1 MNQTSGVFG
10 AILMCIIFSVPLAL
24 VYNFFF
30 YKRSGFFS
38 NFILIIVTYLLGF
51 LATLLYYRIVIMNDV
66 EAQINKMSRNTVSY
80 IAKVVFFAFKLVAI
94 TIIAITVNPS
104 LITIFENT
112 LGYWFI
118 GLLGLTPF
126 TQKIFSSKIM
136 EPIKNSSDPMEFN
149 YNFLITR
156 MNIFNVSKF
165 INYAKECNNTNN
177 EWQEDEDALPF
188 DFTLNLTTE
197 EDMQQL
203 EDFVYTKYT
212 FGHYIW
218 VYLVSVISMV
228 ISITALTM

>member
-10 AILMCIIFSVPLAL
+10 AILMCIIFAVPLAL

-38 NFILIIVTYLLGF
+38 NFILIVATYLLGF

-66 EAQINKMSRNTVSY
+66 EAQINKMSRYTVSY
-80 IAKVVFFAFKLVAI
+80 IAKVAFFAFKIVAI

-104 LITIFENT
+104 LVTIFENT

-118 GLLGLTPF
+118 GLFGLTPF

-156 MNIFNVSKF
+156 MDIFNVSKF
-165 INYAKECNNTNN
+165 INYAKECNKPGYEDDN
-177 EWQEDEDALPF
+177 EMLPF
-188 DFTLNLTTE
+188 DFVLNLTTE
-197 EDMQQL
+197 EQMQQL

-212 FGHYIW
+212 FGHYMW
-218 VYLVSVISMV
+218 VYLASVISMV
-228 ISITALTM
+228 ISITAITM